1 MSKSVANATQ
11 WRNRI
16 VGHSEEEPDQLLA
29 HESNFRRHPGG
40 QRDALRG
47 SLNGLGWVKSVLVNR
62 LSGKVVDGHAR
73 VEEALSAGCKV
84 PVDWVELTPEE
95 ERLALAVLDPISEM
109 ATRDDEALAALLA
122 DVSTSDAGLQA
133 LLDSMGAGV
142 EVESG
147 LAAGIDEDAVPEP
160 PAEAITKPGDVILLG
175 RHRLMCGDS
184 TVVDEVAR
192 LMDGAKANC
201 MWTDPP
207 YGVNYTGK
215 TKDALTIKN
224 DSGFNLRELLDEAFA
239 CATVALEGGAS
250 IYVAHPPGALNVVF
264 GNAFLGAGWRLHET
278 LIWDK
283 GTIVLGHSDYH
294 FAHEPIFYGYTPG
307 EGRFGRGGK
316 GWYGDDSQRSILTF
330 PKPSRNESHPT
341 MKPVALVEYC
351 LGNSTRPGDKVL
363 DLFGGSGSTLIACEK
378 TGRTAYLMELDP
390 RYCDVIVKRWEE
402 ATGRKAERC
411 TQ

>member
-1 MSKSVANATQ
+1 MAKKQAKPAQ
-11 WRNRI
+11 RWANRI

-29 HESNFRRHPGG
+29 NPANFRRHPGN

-47 SLNGLGWVKSVLVNR
+47 SLNEIGWVKSVLVNR
-62 LSGKVVDGHAR
+62 TTGNVIDGHAR
-73 VEEALSAGCKV
+73 VEEALTAGCTV
-84 PVDWVELTPEE
+84 PCDWVELSPEE

-122 DVSTSDAGLQA
+122 DVSTQDAGLQA
-133 LLDSMGAGV
+133 LLDSMGADAT
-142 EVESG
+142 VESG

-192 LMDGAKANC
+192 LMEGAKANC

-239 CATVALEGGAS
+239 CATTALEGGGIDLCRA
-250 IYVAHPPGALNVVF
+250 PGGCAQCSF
-264 GNAFLGAGWRLHET
+264 RERILGSRLET
-278 LIWDK
+278 ARNPD
-283 GTIVLGHSDYH
+283 LGQ
-294 FAHEPIFYGYTPG
+294 
-307 EGRFGRGGK
+307 
-316 GWYGDDSQRSILTF
+316 GDHRA
-330 PKPSRNESHPT
+330 R
-341 MKPVALVEYC
+341 A
-351 LGNSTRPGDKVL
+351 
-363 DLFGGSGSTLIACEK
+363 
-378 TGRTAYLMELDP
+378 
-390 RYCDVIVKRWEE
+390 
-402 ATGRKAERC
+402 
-411 TQ
+411 